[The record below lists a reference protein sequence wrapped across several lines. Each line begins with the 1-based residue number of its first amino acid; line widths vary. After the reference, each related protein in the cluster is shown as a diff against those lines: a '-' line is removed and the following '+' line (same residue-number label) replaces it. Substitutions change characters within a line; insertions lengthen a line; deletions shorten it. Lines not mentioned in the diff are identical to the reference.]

1 VKILDTSFLVDYLQ
15 NKKYTLRY
23 LERNNDEAF
32 YANTITMFELFRG
45 ELKSGGDSESL
56 QEDLEWLN
64 EKELNRKGAK
74 EAAKIERKLEQEG
87 EKVNLADVLIAGTAR
102 ETGAEIVTGD
112 SDFQKIPEVEAINP
126 EKER

>member
-23 LERNNDEAF
+23 LESNNDEAF
-32 YANTITMFELFRG
+32 YASTLTMFELFRG

-64 EKELNRKGAK
+64 EKELSRKGAK

-112 SDFQKIPEVEAINP
+112 SDFRKIPEVEAINP
-126 EKER
+126 EKEK